1 MNISLQTFAREEL
14 KADLAKCT
22 DGERHMFKR
31 MYSPN
36 NLRDPIVVIIE
47 NMDCE
52 KLDWAMRQVKQT
64 LQKKEGRWWGNNT

>member
-64 LQKKEGRWWGNNT
+64 LQKRAEKEWLNNM